1 MSYFPLIYVCSK
13 QEACLDMDEPISD
26 LPEKK
31 QDYLLIID
39 GYPDVEQPLPLQ
51 ETPPQF

>member
-1 MSYFPLIYVCSK
+1 
-13 QEACLDMDEPISD
+13 MDEPISD

-39 GYPDVEQPLPLQ
+39 GYPDVEQP
-51 ETPPQF
+51 FMF